1 MRIIPKEERTETKKI
16 NLSDLPK
23 DITGHTQKILNPF
36 SQNIHLSPGVAQYLV
51 AQPLVLSP
59 KEHMLGVPKNLYSLD
74 LPIDPINKL
83 IMEEK
88 LIESLPQIPGHL
100 YQGVKIVLSTRRC
113 IKTWTNLKKGIFRRV
128 FCLMDNVLNIV
139 SLLTKWIPP
148 LKSITG
154 WITGFSLTFFA
165 IGIIIPDEDEIQ
177 FNVNII
183 PATSSSGKKFITHI
197 QSQSGLIQ
205 QAIGGNLEKR

>member
-1 MRIIPKEERTETKKI
+1 MRIIPKEERIEKKRI
-16 NLSDLPK
+16 NLSDFPK
-23 DITGHTQKILNPF
+23 DVTGNTQKILNPL

-51 AQPLVLSP
+51 TQPLILPP
-59 KEHMLGVPKNLYSLD
+59 KEHMLGVSKNLYSLD

-83 IMEEK
+83 ILEEK
-88 LIESLPQIPGHL
+88 LIENLPQIPGHL

-113 IKTWTNLKKGIFRRV
+113 IKTWTNPKKRIFRRV

-165 IGIIIPDEDEIQ
+165 IGIIIPVISLTVVSSISI
-177 FNVNII
+177 FRI
-183 PATSSSGKKFITHI
+183 PLK
-197 QSQSGLIQ
+197 
-205 QAIGGNLEKR
+205 